1 MSTMR
6 FTVDSESND
15 TFVVYVVRFT
25 IYEDT
30 RLQLWR
36 MHNMVSKT
44 EEKKDSE

>member
-1 MSTMR
+1 MMR
-6 FTVDSESND
+6 FTVDSESDD

-36 MHNMVSKT
+36 MHDVVSKA